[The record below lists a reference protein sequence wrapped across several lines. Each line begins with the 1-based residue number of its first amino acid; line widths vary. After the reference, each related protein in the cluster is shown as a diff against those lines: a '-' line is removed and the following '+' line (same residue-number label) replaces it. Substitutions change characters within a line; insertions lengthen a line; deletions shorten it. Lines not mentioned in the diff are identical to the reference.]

1 MNRST
6 EMCRPSRP
14 RFLLSAL
21 TRRLRASLLTG
32 AASRFPTLP
41 IRSDHKTASHL
52 RTSLEEAEVSS
63 PDREVGGESTHE
75 NRAPKVRH
83 RNGDGRLA
91 YGPGEFP
98 MHMLRMAAVMLVFAS
113 TVASSQQMPASQ
125 PPPPGVDITIDA
137 QPRTATVGDPIRVE
151 LTVSLPRGFQAK
163 LPELK
168 GQVGDFS
175 VLEPQAR
182 PGPPPTPGRGTAGK
196 VESAA
201 GSPGTRR
208 ASYIVALFRPGSFE
222 FPSLPISIRDASGK
236 EFFAASPAIR
246 VEIRSVL
253 TGKDEK
259 LKDLKKQAE
268 IEDPA
273 RWLYRLGIVLLILT
287 LALLGWLLW
296 WKRHKPALPRAAVPG
311 LDPYA
316 LAEADLRDLMGRG
329 LLERGFVKQF
339 YVGISEIV
347 KRVLEAGY
355 QISTS
360 EKTTTEIMEGLLQVS
375 PHVPTGA
382 ELGRIESFLSGC
394 DLVKFAKYLPSAPE
408 DDVIIQDAFAILEA
422 CRKRGDVP
430 AVQATATA
438 EAR

>member
-1 MNRST
+1 
-6 EMCRPSRP
+6 
-14 RFLLSAL
+14 
-21 TRRLRASLLTG
+21 
-32 AASRFPTLP
+32 
-41 IRSDHKTASHL
+41 
-52 RTSLEEAEVSS
+52 
-63 PDREVGGESTHE
+63 
-75 NRAPKVRH
+75 
-83 RNGDGRLA
+83 
-91 YGPGEFP
+91 
-98 MHMLRMAAVMLVFAS
+98 
-113 TVASSQQMPASQ
+113 MPASQ

-137 QPRTATVGDPIRVE
+137 RPRTATVGDPIRIE
-151 LTVSLPRGFQAK
+151 LTVSLPRGFQAR
-163 LPELK
+163 LPELND
-168 GQVGDFS
+168 QVGDFS
-175 VLEPQAR
+175 VLEPQAS
-182 PGPPPTPGRGTAGK
+182 PPAPPTTAGRGSADKTAT
-196 VESAA
+196 A
-201 GSPGTRR
+201 PGNKETRR
-208 ASYIVALFRPGSFE
+208 ASYVVALFRPGSFE

-236 EFFAASPAIR
+236 EYSAASPAIKI
-246 VEIRSVL
+246 EIRSVL

-259 LKDLKKQAE
+259 LKDLKRQAE

-273 RWLYRLGIVLLILT
+273 RWLYRLGIVLLVLT

-296 WKRHKPALPRAAVPG
+296 RKRQKPALPRAAVPG

-375 PHVPTGA
+375 PHAPIGA

-408 DDVIIQDAFAILEA
+408 NDGIIQAAFAILET
-422 CRKRGDVP
+422 CRKRGKVP
-430 AVQATATA
+430 AAQATATA
-438 EAR
+438 EAP